1 MNIVDKEKSESK
13 QKSSGPATLQLC
25 NNAAYETQ
33 HAPSKISLF
42 SSTQNVN
49 DRKNLRDKEWDN
61 ASLGKEDLLVC
72 TL

>member
-1 MNIVDKEKSESK
+1 MNIADEEKTESK

-49 DRKNLRDKEWDN
+49 LRDKECDN